1 VKAEKPTPDLEP
13 TDRPADGLDFT
24 PQSHK
29 STDSLYNK
37 LLNECLNLEES
48 LRSHQEML
56 TIGPNSSKKDQF
68 QSANND
74 ELIKTEIKRETSWE
88 DRNY

>member
-1 VKAEKPTPDLEP
+1 
-13 TDRPADGLDFT
+13 
-24 PQSHK
+24 
-29 STDSLYNK
+29 
-37 LLNECLNLEES
+37 
-48 LRSHQEML
+48 ML
-56 TIGPNSSKKDQF
+56 TSGPNSLKKDQF